1 MRINLP
7 WKLTVVFGSAIIIGL
22 LVGFFYLSF
31 HLKTYLD
38 SNLNASLRR
47 ELTLGRDFLET
58 SLKDRDGLL
67 DAPRLA
73 DRIGKNLGMRV
84 TIIARDGKVV
94 GDSDLDAEQLK
105 VVENHANR
113 PEVLAAFAKGFG
125 ESKRYSYTI
134 KKYLLYAA
142 IPFGGEKPVG
152 VLRFAIPLTDVKS
165 LEEKFQKVVFFSLG
179 LVLFLSL
186 GFTFVLA
193 VLVSRPLREMAGIA
207 QAMAKGDFTRRPS
220 VVARDEVGELARAI
234 NYMSNEIQLMI
245 EQSRQEGE
253 KLDAVLSSMSEGVM
267 VVNKEGE
274 ILLMNPSMRKFFFVD
289 TPPEG
294 RRPAEIIRNTAV
306 LDILT
311 RMSSGKDGMVSE
323 EIALL
328 TPEERTC
335 RVNAVAMIKDSR
347 FDGAVLVFH
356 DISQLRRLEKIR
368 QDFVANV
375 SHELRTPV
383 SSIKGYA
390 EALLAGA
397 IDDPK
402 NAREFIS
409 VIYDNGE
416 RLAKLINDLL
426 DLAKIE
432 SGKMQIVLLPVALRP
447 VVDRCLGIL
456 EKLVAKKSLKI
467 TVNMPETLPK
477 VSADESKLEQVFLN
491 LLDNA
496 VKYTPE
502 GGAVKVRAVLQEN
515 VICVEIEDTGV
526 GIPEEDLPRIFERFY
541 RVDKARSRELGGNGL
556 GLSIVKRIVF
566 AHRGE
571 VSVVSETGRGS
582 TFSITLP
589 IA

>member
-7 WKLTVVFGSAIIIGL
+7 WKLTAVFGSAIIIGL

-31 HLKTYLD
+31 HLNTYLD

-47 ELTLGRDFLET
+47 ELALGRDLLET
-58 SLKDRDGLL
+58 SLKDRGGLI
-67 DAPRLA
+67 DAPMLA
-73 DRIGKNLGMRV
+73 DRIGKDLGMRV

-94 GDSDLDAEQLK
+94 GDSDLDDARLK
-105 VVENHANR
+105 LVENHANR

-142 IPFGGEKPVG
+142 IPFGGEKTAG

-165 LEEKFQKVVFFSLG
+165 FEEKFQKIIFFSLAP
-179 LVLFLSL
+179 VLFLSL

-193 VLVSRPLREMAGIA
+193 VFISRPLREMAGVARAIA
-207 QAMAKGDFTRRPS
+207 RGDFTRKPS
-220 VVARDEVGELARAI
+220 VVARNEIGDLARAI

-245 EQSRQEGE
+245 ECSRQEGE

-274 ILLMNPSMRKFFFVD
+274 ILLMNPSMRKVFSVD
-289 TPPEG
+289 MSPEG
-294 RRPAEIIRNTAV
+294 KRPAEVIRNTAV
-306 LDILT
+306 LDILG
-311 RMSSGKDGMVSE
+311 RMASGKDSMASE
-323 EIALL
+323 EITLL
-328 TPEERTC
+328 TPEDRTC
-335 RVNAVAMIKDSR
+335 RVNAVAMMKDGK

-397 IDDPK
+397 LDDPK

-416 RLAKLINDLL
+416 RLANLINDLL

-432 SGKMQIVLLPVALRP
+432 SGKMQMVLFPVALRP
-447 VVDRCLGIL
+447 VVDRCLRIL
-456 EKLVAKKSLKI
+456 EILTVKKSLRI
-467 TVNMPETLPK
+467 TVDIPENLPK
-477 VSADESKLEQVFLN
+477 ISADESKIEQVFLN
-491 LLDNA
+491 VLDNA

-502 GGAVKVRAVLQEN
+502 GGTVKVRAALQEN

-556 GLSIVKRIVF
+556 GLSIVKRIVL
-566 AHRGE
+566 AHRGD

-582 TFSITLP
+582 TFSIILP